1 MPTDSHTHDRKR
13 IQEFVI
19 SQIES
24 IGVEKE
30 SVSLDDTL
38 DTLGL
43 DSLDVVELSQTVKK
57 KLGIPVK
64 PGDFVNTVTIS
75 DVLSVI
81 CERADIV

>member
-19 SQIES
+19 NQIES

-30 SVSLDDTL
+30 TVSLDDTL

-64 PGDFVNTVTIS
+64 PGDFVDTVTIS
-75 DVLSVI
+75 DVLTVV
-81 CERADIV
+81 CERAEIA

>member
-19 SQIES
+19 NQIES
-24 IGVEKE
+24 IGVEKDY
-30 SVSLDDTL
+30 VSLDDTL

-64 PGDFVNTVTIS
+64 PGDFVDTVTIS

-81 CERADIV
+81 CERAETV